1 MLCMNSMRTSIT
13 HETETLK
20 LVYFP
25 CFHPV
30 MSHGIIFCRIST
42 HSEEVFYIKK
52 KIFLNIHPLASKFLN
67 SEQIQTQICT
77 IVVPVLDL
85 QLLLLR
91 SQFISTTYSCNF
103 PVLNTNL
110 REYQKVVYYSR
121 ICYLIISPPH
131 YKNTE

>member
-52 KIFLNIHPLASKFLN
+52 KIFLIKVGTKRRASYKEFNIHPLASKFLN
-67 SEQIQTQICT
+67 SEQIKTQICT

-85 QLLLLR
+85 
-91 SQFISTTYSCNF
+91 
-103 PVLNTNL
+103 
-110 REYQKVVYYSR
+110 
-121 ICYLIISPPH
+121 
-131 YKNTE
+131 